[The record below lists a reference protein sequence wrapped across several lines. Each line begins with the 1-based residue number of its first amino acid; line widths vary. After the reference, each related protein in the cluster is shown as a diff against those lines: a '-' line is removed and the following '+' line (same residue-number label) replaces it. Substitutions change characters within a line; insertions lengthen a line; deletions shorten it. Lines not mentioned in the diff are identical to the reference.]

1 MTEGEWLAS
10 EEPLAMLAFLRYKQ
24 ASARKYRLYACAAV
38 RRFWHQLDDE
48 RSRNAVEVA
57 ERFADGKVTRRQLAE
72 SETRSDALHVSGG
85 GMARKTLHRSARHAA
100 NDVSSTR
107 EGGQLTSMLRCVF
120 RHLSRPPLVVDPA
133 WLSWDGGVA
142 VRLARGVYDERQL
155 PPGTLDPDR
164 LLVLSDALQEAG
176 CEDGEILTHLRGPG
190 PHIRGCWVIDLLL
203 GKE

>member
-10 EEPLAMLAFLRYKQ
+10 EDPRAMLEFLRYKQ
-24 ASARKYRLYACAAV
+24 MSGRKYRLYACAAV

-57 ERFADGKVTRRQLAE
+57 ERLADGEMTRKQLAE

-100 NDVSSTR
+100 NDVSFAR
-107 EGGQLTSMLRCVF
+107 EGSQLPALLRCVF
-120 RHLSRPPLVVDPA
+120 RHPSRPPLVVDPA
-133 WLSWDGGVA
+133 WLSWGGDVA
-142 VRLARGVYDERQL
+142 VRLARGVYDERQM
-155 PPGTLDPDR
+155 PQGTLDPDR
-164 LLVLSDALQEAG
+164 LLVLSDALHEAG
-176 CEDGEILTHLRGPG
+176 CEDEEILTHLRGPG

-203 GKE
+203 GKQ